1 MNNLLQQNSEII
13 YHAPIYHIYG
23 GFHAIEYTMKIV
35 LIDKANNN
43 KE

>member
-1 MNNLLQQNSEII
+1 MNNLLLQNSEII
-13 YHAPIYHIYG
+13 YHAAIYQIYY

-35 LIDKANNN
+35 LIDKANNH